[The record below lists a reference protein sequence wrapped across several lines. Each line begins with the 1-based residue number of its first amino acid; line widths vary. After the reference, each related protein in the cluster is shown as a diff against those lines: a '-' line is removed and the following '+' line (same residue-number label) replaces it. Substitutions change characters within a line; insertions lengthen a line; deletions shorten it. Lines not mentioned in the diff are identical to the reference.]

1 MNHIHE
7 QTREV
12 SVQIEGRSY
21 ARSRMSRRY
30 WGATIGR
37 TTMFFGLGY
46 AIGQFIINESKD
58 APTPLWAYLLLLITL
73 LGVVLS
79 IVITVR
85 VEAEQKL
92 VRWLMPDWTNGP
104 LSYRGE
110 LPQSYVR
117 ALEKREL
124 ISDAGVPPHQGE
136 H

>member
-1 MNHIHE
+1 MSHIHE

-21 ARSRMSRRY
+21 ARSRVTRRY
-30 WGATIGR
+30 WGATIVR

-46 AIGQFIINESKD
+46 AIGQFIVNGIKN
-58 APTPLWAYLLLLITL
+58 APTPLWTYLLLLITL

-79 IVITVR
+79 IAITAR
-85 VEAEQKL
+85 VEAEEKL
-92 VRWLMPDWTNGP
+92 VRWLIPDWTNGP

-110 LPQSYVR
+110 LPQSYIR

>member
-1 MNHIHE
+1 MSHIHE
-7 QTREV
+7 ETREV

-21 ARSRMSRRY
+21 VRSRMSRRY

-46 AIGQFIINESKD
+46 AIGQFIVNGSKD
-58 APTPLWAYLLLLITL
+58 APTPLWAYLLLLIAL
-73 LGVVLS
+73 LGAVFFTVA
-79 IVITVR
+79 TVR

-92 VRWLMPDWTNGP
+92 VRWLIPDWTNGP

-124 ISDAGVPPHQGE
+124 ISDAGVPPHQGG